1 MSNETLAQ
9 KAMLRGMVAELGIA
23 ELFDNELD
31 KFRRELNGRKAVGD
45 RVYTAYC
52 MAMAYAA
59 IESQELAE

>member
-45 RVYTAYC
+45 RVYATYC

>member
-9 KAMLRGMVAELGIA
+9 KAMLRGMVA

-45 RVYTAYC
+45 RVYAAYC